1 METPARIIRAK
12 ADELKRPPA
21 PSTREF
27 ERQEHIITTAR
38 GLMAEHG
45 PHTLTIRNLAIGLRM
60 STFTLRCHFVDID
73 SLLHEIISRHLTAL
87 AKALGA
93 VLWSDPD
100 RRRKQREIYYNFTHS
115 PFGGLTEDHLIF
127 TRYRHLLPTDLR
139 DSVETRRDNMAEL
152 VAGPFAIAALTLL
165 DAPCITLPD
174 IETMIAALP
183 EPAPAKPA
191 HKVLQEFPPKPHP
204 MPGWDNPI
212 IRPKTQ
218 NGEQQRWATQR
229 APPHSKRK
237 KVVLS

>member
-45 PHTLTIRNLAIGLRM
+45 PHTLTIRNLAIALRM

-152 VAGPFAIAALTLL
+152 VAGPFAITALTLL
-165 DAPCITLPD
+165 DAPYITLPN

-183 EPAPAKPA
+183 EPAPAKPPP
-191 HKVLQEFPPKPHP
+191 KIRQEFPPRTSL
-204 MPGWDNPI
+204 MPGWEQPI
-212 IRPKTQ
+212 ISLKPQ
-218 NGEQQRWATQR
+218 EEPSAWVMQA
-229 APPHSKRK
+229 APRGPPE
-237 KVVLS
+237 